1 MIRAQRFKTIN
12 LLSSY
17 NNIIKDEY
25 GINLIDKE
33 DQKKQFHLLLIFIKY
48 IKVKYYGLSNK
59 SIAEFL
65 DVERKNIL
73 LYLRQ
78 HDELFVIDS
87 KFRNLSNYLRDRFRG
102 IDSENMPVVYKEK
115 LYELIEISPENVRKE
130 FYELILNHH
139 DILKHNLDNVK

>member
-48 IKVKYYGLSNK
+48 IKVKYYGLNNK
-59 SIAEFL
+59 IIAEFL
-65 DVERKNIL
+65 
-73 LYLRQ
+73 
-78 HDELFVIDS
+78 
-87 KFRNLSNYLRDRFRG
+87 
-102 IDSENMPVVYKEK
+102 
-115 LYELIEISPENVRKE
+115 NV
-130 FYELILNHH
+130 
-139 DILKHNLDNVK
+139 

>member
-115 LYELIEISPENVRKE
+115 LYELNEISPENVRKE